1 MPTEPTDPAAP
12 RRIIVPGDDPR
23 PAPGDGRSTG
33 APRLVLPP
41 GVAREE
47 LPDLPEYPRLRPL
60 EIMAMRDGDRDV
72 LLVSDPLGVMPAPV
86 ALRVEALDML
96 RVLDG
101 SLSLNDITAEVVR
114 ASKDLRAGTYVKEFV
129 AQLDQMLM
137 LDSPRFEEA
146 YRELR
151 ETYHGL
157 EIRQAVLGG
166 HAYPEDPG
174 ELGRFIDGHFAEA
187 ERSRAADGM
196 PVARADALPRALLA
210 PHLDPRRAG
219 ATIARAY
226 LELGDRPPGPVR
238 VVVYGTGH
246 SLFEVPVALTRK
258 HFETPFG
265 RVPCDTE
272 FVDALAARL
281 GDRAWRGE
289 LAHRHE
295 HSIEFQTLYL
305 KRRFGDHPV
314 SLVPILCGGF
324 HGLLDAGRGPRDDT
338 TLETMIAAVREV
350 ERSLGGATL
359 HVAAVDLS
367 HMGPRFGDPAVDDR
381 VLGEVE
387 TRDRTALDA
396 AARGDA
402 DGWNQ
407 AIAEHED
414 STRVCG
420 WGPTYA
426 LLRCAEPGAGRLL
439 QYQQSREENGS
450 VVSVA
455 AMVWP

>member
-1 MPTEPTDPAAP
+1 
-12 RRIIVPGDDPR
+12 
-23 PAPGDGRSTG
+23 
-33 APRLVLPP
+33 
-41 GVAREE
+41 
-47 LPDLPEYPRLRPL
+47 
-60 EIMAMRDGDRDV
+60 
-72 LLVSDPLGVMPAPV
+72 
-86 ALRVEALDML
+86 
-96 RVLDG
+96 
-101 SLSLNDITAEVVR
+101 
-114 ASKDLRAGTYVKEFV
+114 
-129 AQLDQMLM
+129 
-137 LDSPRFEEA
+137 
-146 YRELR
+146 
-151 ETYHGL
+151 
-157 EIRQAVLGG
+157 
-166 HAYPEDPG
+166 
-174 ELGRFIDGHFAEA
+174 
-187 ERSRAADGM
+187 
-196 PVARADALPRALLA
+196 
-210 PHLDPRRAG
+210 
-219 ATIARAY
+219 
-226 LELGDRPPGPVR
+226 
-238 VVVYGTGH
+238 VVYGTGH